1 MIGPVDL
8 DRRLE
13 EDATAALRA
22 GDRLRLGVLRRARA
36 AIHTAEVDA
45 GGDLGEAGRRQ
56 VLRRLARQHEESIE
70 AFAAGGRDD
79 LVERER
85 AELEVLRE
93 YLPAQLDEA
102 AVEAVVREVIAEV
115 GASGPADI
123 GPVMRAAMGRLGE
136 AADGR
141 MVSGVAR
148 RVLAG

>member
-1 MIGPVDL
+1 MDL
-8 DRRLE
+8 DRRLA

-36 AIHTAEVDA
+36 AIHAAEVDA
-45 GGDLGEAGRRQ
+45 RGDLDDAGRTQ

-70 AFAAGGRDD
+70 AFAAGGRED

-85 AELEVLRE
+85 AELEMLSE

-102 AVEAVVREVIAEV
+102 AVEPVVREVIAEL
-115 GASGPADI
+115 GASGPGDM
-123 GPVMRAAMGRLGE
+123 GRVMRAAMGRLGV

-141 MVSGVAR
+141 VVSGVAR
-148 RVLAG
+148 RLLSS